1 MVGLDV
7 SLADYSSDIVRG
19 LVGTDWRLL
28 GTPLVTSLDVNVS
41 WQVIPT
47 HLQGSPGNPD
57 GIRSGDV

>member
-7 SLADYSSDIVRG
+7 PLADYSSDVVGR
-19 LVGTDWRLL
+19 LVGKDWWLL

-47 HLQGSPGNPD
+47 QFQGSPGNPD
-57 GIRSGDV
+57 GIQSGDV